1 MLRLLLILLLFS
13 ETVFS
18 QSDFV
23 SLSIDEAI
31 EYGVKNNRNL
41 MNAEREILMA
51 YNEKWK
57 TIATGLP
64 QITANLDYSNY
75 IELPTSLIPLEKFGG
90 PPGEFS
96 EVQFGLEQTAFGSM
110 RMEQQIFDGSWM
122 VGLQATKVYLETSRN
137 FYEKTLLEVKEEVI
151 KLYSLVS
158 ILKEGVSLLEN
169 NVENFQKDY
178 YEISELYNNGFE
190 EIENVEQIKIT
201 LAQSEFLLKQTE
213 KTYDNQ
219 KDLLKLIL
227 GIKLDDKLVLTT
239 GFEELISGDII
250 FNKSIVDFIPEDN
263 IDIKISKNAFD
274 TKKLEYKLEQSKR
287 LPKIQGF
294 YSNTFTGYNDDFK
307 FLQSDQKWFGS
318 SVFGIN
324 LKVPIFTSLGLRA
337 SSQKAKY
344 AMEKA
349 ETSYVDQQ
357 ERVRAL
363 VKQKLNDY
371 LLALDSYNID
381 KENMLLSMSIEEKNS
396 IKFFE
401 GMVSSFELRQ
411 AQNQLLN
418 TQQKYLNSVVNLISI
433 NAELETLFNKTI
445 NVK

>member
-1 MLRLLLILLLFS
+1 MLRLFIILLLLS

-18 QSDFV
+18 QNDLV

-31 EYGVKNNRNL
+31 EYGIKNNRNL

-51 YNEKWK
+51 YNQKWE

-96 EVQFGLEQTAFGSM
+96 EVQFGLEQSAFGSM
-110 RMEQQIFDGSWM
+110 RMEQQIFDGSWI
-122 VGLQATKVYLETSRN
+122 VGLQATKIYLETSKN
-137 FYEKTLLEVKEEVI
+137 FYEKTLLEVKEGVI

-158 ILKEGVSLLEN
+158 ILKEGVRLLEN
-169 NVENFQKDY
+169 NVENFKKDY

-219 KDLLKLIL
+219 KELLKLIL
-227 GIKLDDKLVLTT
+227 GIKLDDQLVLTT
-239 GFEELISGDII
+239 DVEKFISGDIV
-250 FNKSIVDFIPEDN
+250 FNKSIVDFIPENN
-263 IDIKISKNAFD
+263 IDIKISKNAIE

-287 LPKIQGF
+287 LPKIKGF

-344 AMEKA
+344 AMDNA
-349 ETSYVDQQ
+349 ETSYVDQK
-357 ERVRAL
+357 ERTRAL

-381 KENMLLSMSIEEKNS
+381 RENMMLSISIEEKNS

-418 TQQKYLNSVVNLISI
+418 AQQKYLNSVINLISI
-433 NAELETLFNKTI
+433 YAELETLFN
-445 NVK
+445 

>member
-1 MLRLLLILLLFS
+1 MLRLLFILLLFS

-110 RMEQQIFDGSWM
+110 RMEQQIFDGSWI
-122 VGLQATKVYLETSRN
+122 VGLQATEVYLATSKN
-137 FYEKTLLEVKEEVI
+137 FYEKTLLEVKEGVI

-158 ILKEGVSLLEN
+158 ILKEGVRLLEN
-169 NVENFQKDY
+169 NVENFKKDY

-227 GIKLDDKLVLTT
+227 GINLDDKLILTT
-239 GFEELISGDII
+239 DVEQFISGDMLN
-250 FNKSIVDFIPEDN
+250 NKSITDFIPENN
-263 IDIKISKNAFD
+263 IQIKISKNAFE

-287 LPKIQGF
+287 LPKIKGF

-344 AMEKA
+344 AMDNA
-349 ETSYVDQQ
+349 QTSYDDQK

-381 KENMLLSMSIEEKNS
+381 RENMMLSISIEEKNS

-418 TQQKYLNSVVNLISI
+418 AQQKYLTSVINLISI
-433 NAELETLFNKTI
+433 YAELETLFN
-445 NVK
+445 

>member
-1 MLRLLLILLLFS
+1 MLRLFIILLLLS

-18 QSDFV
+18 QNDLV

-31 EYGVKNNRNL
+31 EYGIKNNRNL

-51 YNEKWK
+51 YNQKWE

-96 EVQFGLEQTAFGSM
+96 EVQFGLEQSAFGSM
-110 RMEQQIFDGSWM
+110 RMEQQIFDGSWI
-122 VGLQATKVYLETSRN
+122 VGLQATKIYLETSKN
-137 FYEKTLLEVKEEVI
+137 FYEKTLLQVREGVV

-158 ILKEGVSLLEN
+158 ILKEGVRLLEN
-169 NVENFQKDY
+169 NVENFKKDY

-219 KDLLKLIL
+219 KELLKLIL
-227 GIKLDDKLVLTT
+227 GIKLDDQLVLTT
-239 GFEELISGDII
+239 DVEKFISGDIV
-250 FNKSIVDFIPEDN
+250 FNKSIVDFIPENN
-263 IDIKISKNAFD
+263 IDIKISKNAFE

-287 LPKIQGF
+287 LPKIKGF

-344 AMEKA
+344 AMDNA
-349 ETSYVDQQ
+349 ETSYVDQK
-357 ERVRAL
+357 ERTRAL

-381 KENMLLSMSIEEKNS
+381 RENMMLSISIEEKNS

-418 TQQKYLNSVVNLISI
+418 AQQKYLNSVINLISI
-433 NAELETLFNKTI
+433 YAELETLFN
-445 NVK
+445 

>member
-1 MLRLLLILLLFS
+1 MLRLFIILLLLS

-18 QSDFV
+18 QNDLV

-31 EYGVKNNRNL
+31 EYGIKNNRNL

-51 YNEKWK
+51 YNQKWE

-96 EVQFGLEQTAFGSM
+96 EVQFGLEQSAFGSM
-110 RMEQQIFDGSWM
+110 RMEQQIFDGSWI
-122 VGLQATKVYLETSRN
+122 VGLQATKIYLETSKN
-137 FYEKTLLEVKEEVI
+137 FYQKTLLQVREGVV

-158 ILKEGVSLLEN
+158 ILKEGVRLLEN
-169 NVENFQKDY
+169 NVENFKKDY

-219 KDLLKLIL
+219 KELLKLIL
-227 GIKLDDKLVLTT
+227 GIKLDDQLVLTT
-239 GFEELISGDII
+239 DVEKFISGDIV
-250 FNKSIVDFIPEDN
+250 FNKSIVDFIPENN
-263 IDIKISKNAFD
+263 IDIKISKNAFE

-287 LPKIQGF
+287 LPKIKGF

-344 AMEKA
+344 AMDNA
-349 ETSYVDQQ
+349 ETSYVDQK
-357 ERVRAL
+357 ERTRAL

-381 KENMLLSMSIEEKNS
+381 RENMMLSISIEEKNS

-418 TQQKYLNSVVNLISI
+418 AQQKYLTSVINLISI
-433 NAELETLFNKTI
+433 YAELETLFN
-445 NVK
+445 

>member
-110 RMEQQIFDGSWM
+110 RMEQQIFDGSWI
-122 VGLQATKVYLETSRN
+122 VGLQATEVYLATSKN
-137 FYEKTLLEVKEEVI
+137 FYEKTLLEVKEGVI

-158 ILKEGVSLLEN
+158 ILKEGVRLLED
-169 NVENFQKDY
+169 NVENFKKDY

-227 GIKLDDKLVLTT
+227 GISLDDKLILTT
-239 GFEELISGDII
+239 DVEQFISGDMLN
-250 FNKSIVDFIPEDN
+250 NKSITDFIPENN
-263 IDIKISKNAFD
+263 IQIKISKNAFE

-287 LPKIQGF
+287 LPKIKGF

-344 AMEKA
+344 AMDNA
-349 ETSYVDQQ
+349 QTSYDDQK

-381 KENMLLSMSIEEKNS
+381 RENMMLSISIEEKNS

-418 TQQKYLNSVVNLISI
+418 AQQKYLTSVINLISI
-433 NAELETLFNKTI
+433 YAELETLFN
-445 NVK
+445 

>member
-1 MLRLLLILLLFS
+1 MLRLFIILLLLS

-18 QSDFV
+18 QNDLV

-31 EYGVKNNRNL
+31 EYGIKNNRNL

-51 YNEKWK
+51 YNQKWE

-96 EVQFGLEQTAFGSM
+96 EVQFGLEQSAFGSM
-110 RMEQQIFDGSWM
+110 RMEQQIFDGSWI
-122 VGLQATKVYLETSRN
+122 VGLQATKIYLETSKN
-137 FYEKTLLEVKEEVI
+137 FYEKTLLEVREGVV

-158 ILKEGVSLLEN
+158 ILKEGVRLLEN
-169 NVENFQKDY
+169 NVENFKKDY

-219 KDLLKLIL
+219 KELLKLIL
-227 GIKLDDKLVLTT
+227 GIKLDDQLVLTT
-239 GFEELISGDII
+239 DVEKFISGDIV
-250 FNKSIVDFIPEDN
+250 FNKSIVDFIPENN
-263 IDIKISKNAFD
+263 IDIKISKNAFE

-287 LPKIQGF
+287 LPKIKGF

-344 AMEKA
+344 AMDNA
-349 ETSYVDQQ
+349 ETSYVDRK
-357 ERVRAL
+357 ERTRAL

-381 KENMLLSMSIEEKNS
+381 RENMMLSISIEEKNS

-418 TQQKYLNSVVNLISI
+418 AQQKYLNSVINLISI
-433 NAELETLFNKTI
+433 YAELETLFN
-445 NVK
+445 

>member
-1 MLRLLLILLLFS
+1 MLRLFIILLLLS

-18 QSDFV
+18 QNDLV

-31 EYGVKNNRNL
+31 EYGIKNNRNL

-51 YNEKWK
+51 YNQKWE

-96 EVQFGLEQTAFGSM
+96 EVQFGLEQSAFGSM
-110 RMEQQIFDGSWM
+110 RMEQQIFDGSWI
-122 VGLQATKVYLETSRN
+122 VGLQATKIYLETSKN
-137 FYEKTLLEVKEEVI
+137 FYEKTLLEVKEGVI

-158 ILKEGVSLLEN
+158 ILIEGVRLLEN
-169 NVENFQKDY
+169 NVENFKKDY

-219 KDLLKLIL
+219 KELLKLIL
-227 GIKLDDKLVLTT
+227 GIKLDDQLVLTT
-239 GFEELISGDII
+239 DVEKFISGDIV
-250 FNKSIVDFIPEDN
+250 FNKSIVDFIPENN
-263 IDIKISKNAFD
+263 IDIKISKNAFE

-287 LPKIQGF
+287 LPKIKGF

-344 AMEKA
+344 AMDNA
-349 ETSYVDQQ
+349 ETSYVDQK
-357 ERVRAL
+357 ERTRAL

-371 LLALDSYNID
+371 LLALDSYDID
-381 KENMLLSMSIEEKNS
+381 RENMMLSISIEEKNS

-418 TQQKYLNSVVNLISI
+418 AQQKYLNSVINLISI
-433 NAELETLFNKTI
+433 YAELETLFN
-445 NVK
+445 

>member
-1 MLRLLLILLLFS
+1 MLRLLFILLLFS

-23 SLSIDEAI
+23 SLSLDEAI
-31 EYGVKNNRNL
+31 EYGIKNNRNL

-110 RMEQQIFDGSWM
+110 RMEQQIFDGSWI
-122 VGLQATKVYLETSRN
+122 VGLQATEVYLATSKN
-137 FYEKTLLEVKEEVI
+137 FYEKTLLEVKEGVI

-158 ILKEGVSLLEN
+158 ILKEGVRLLEN
-169 NVENFQKDY
+169 NVENFKKDY

-227 GIKLDDKLVLTT
+227 GINLDNKLILTT
-239 GFEELISGDII
+239 DVEQFISGDMLN
-250 FNKSIVDFIPEDN
+250 NKSITDFIPENN
-263 IDIKISKNAFD
+263 IQIKISKNAFE

-287 LPKIQGF
+287 LPKIKGF

-344 AMEKA
+344 AMDNA
-349 ETSYVDQQ
+349 QTSYDDQK

-381 KENMLLSMSIEEKNS
+381 RENMMLSISIEEKNS

-418 TQQKYLNSVVNLISI
+418 AQQKYLTSVINLISI
-433 NAELETLFNKTI
+433 YAELETLFN
-445 NVK
+445 

>member
-1 MLRLLLILLLFS
+1 MLRLFIILLLLS

-18 QSDFV
+18 QNDLV

-31 EYGVKNNRNL
+31 EYGIKNNRNL

-51 YNEKWK
+51 YNQKWE

-96 EVQFGLEQTAFGSM
+96 EVQFGLEQSAFGSM
-110 RMEQQIFDGSWM
+110 RMEQQIFDGSWI
-122 VGLQATKVYLETSRN
+122 VGLQATKIYLETSKN
-137 FYEKTLLEVKEEVI
+137 FYEKTLLEVKEGVI

-158 ILKEGVSLLEN
+158 ILKEGVRLLEN
-169 NVENFQKDY
+169 NVENFKKDY

-219 KDLLKLIL
+219 KELLKLIL
-227 GIKLDDKLVLTT
+227 GIKLDDQLVLTT
-239 GFEELISGDII
+239 DVEKFISGDIV
-250 FNKSIVDFIPEDN
+250 FNKSIVDFIPENN
-263 IDIKISKNAFD
+263 IDIKISKNAFE

-287 LPKIQGF
+287 LPKIKGF

-344 AMEKA
+344 AMDNA
-349 ETSYVDQQ
+349 ETSYVDQK
-357 ERVRAL
+357 ERTRAL

-381 KENMLLSMSIEEKNS
+381 RENMMLSISIEEKNS

-418 TQQKYLNSVVNLISI
+418 AQQKYLNSVINLISI
-433 NAELETLFNKTI
+433 YAELETLFN
-445 NVK
+445 

>member
-1 MLRLLLILLLFS
+1 MLRLYLILFLLS
-13 ETVFS
+13 ETTFG
-18 QSDFV
+18 QDNLI

-31 EYGVKNNRNL
+31 EYGIKNNRNL

-51 YNEKWK
+51 YNQKWE

-64 QITANLDYSNY
+64 QIKANLDYSNY

-96 EVQFGLEQTAFGSM
+96 EVQFGLEQSAFGSM
-110 RMEQQIFDGSWM
+110 RMEQQIFDGSWI
-122 VGLQATKVYLETSRN
+122 VGLQATKIYLETSKN
-137 FYEKTLLEVKEEVI
+137 FYEKTLLEVKEGVI

-158 ILKEGVSLLEN
+158 ILKEGVRLLEN
-169 NVENFQKDY
+169 NVENFKKDY

-219 KDLLKLIL
+219 KELLKLIL
-227 GIKLDDKLVLTT
+227 GIKLDDQLLLTT
-239 GFEELISGDII
+239 DVEQFISGDIV
-250 FNKSIVDFIPEDN
+250 FNKSIVDFIPENN
-263 IDIKISKNAFD
+263 IDIKISKNSFE

-287 LPKIQGF
+287 LPKIKGF

-344 AMEKA
+344 AMDNA
-349 ETSYVDQQ
+349 ETSYVDQK
-357 ERVRAL
+357 ERTRAL

-381 KENMLLSMSIEEKNS
+381 RENMMLSISIEEKNS

-418 TQQKYLNSVVNLISI
+418 AQQKYLNSVINLISI
-433 NAELETLFNKTI
+433 YAELETLFN
-445 NVK
+445 

>member
-1 MLRLLLILLLFS
+1 MLRLFIILLLLS

-18 QSDFV
+18 QNDLV

-31 EYGVKNNRNL
+31 EYGIKNNRNL

-51 YNEKWK
+51 YNQKWE

-96 EVQFGLEQTAFGSM
+96 EVQFGLEQSAFGSM
-110 RMEQQIFDGSWM
+110 RMEQQIFDGSWI
-122 VGLQATKVYLETSRN
+122 VGLQATKIYLETSKN
-137 FYEKTLLEVKEEVI
+137 FYEKTLLEVKEGVI

-158 ILKEGVSLLEN
+158 ILKEGVRLLEN
-169 NVENFQKDY
+169 NVENFKKDY

-219 KDLLKLIL
+219 KELLKLIL
-227 GIKLDDKLVLTT
+227 GIKLDDQLVLTT
-239 GFEELISGDII
+239 DVEKFISGDIV
-250 FNKSIVDFIPEDN
+250 FNKSIVDFIPENN
-263 IDIKISKNAFD
+263 IDIKISKNAFE

-287 LPKIQGF
+287 LPKIKGF

-344 AMEKA
+344 AMDNA
-349 ETSYVDQQ
+349 ETSYVDQK
-357 ERVRAL
+357 ERTRAL

-381 KENMLLSMSIEEKNS
+381 RENMMLSISIEEKNS

-418 TQQKYLNSVVNLISI
+418 AQQKYLNSVINLISI
-433 NAELETLFNKTI
+433 NAELETLFNKPTT
-445 NVK
+445 VK

>member
-110 RMEQQIFDGSWM
+110 RMEQQIFDGSWI

-137 FYEKTLLEVKEEVI
+137 FYEKTLLEVKEGVI

-344 AMEKA
+344 AMDNA
-349 ETSYVDQQ
+349 QTSYDDQK

-381 KENMLLSMSIEEKNS
+381 RENMMLSISIEEKNS

-418 TQQKYLNSVVNLISI
+418 AQQKYLTSVINLISI
-433 NAELETLFNKTI
+433 YAELETLFN
-445 NVK
+445 

>member
-1 MLRLLLILLLFS
+1 MLRLFLILLLLTES
-13 ETVFS
+13 VFS
-18 QSDFV
+18 QNDLV
-23 SLSIDEAI
+23 SLSIDEAVD
-31 EYGVKNNRNL
+31 YGIKNNRNL
-41 MNAEREILMA
+41 INAEREILMA

-64 QITANLDYSNY
+64 QITANIDYSNY
-75 IELPTSLIPLEKFGG
+75 IERPTSLIPLEKFGG

-96 EVQFGLEQTAFGSM
+96 EVQFGLEQRAFGTM
-110 RMEQQIFDGSWM
+110 KMEQQIFDGSWI
-122 VGLQATKVYLETSRN
+122 VGLQATKVYLETSKN
-137 FYEKTLLEVKEEVI
+137 FYEKTLLEVKEGVI

-169 NVENFQKDY
+169 NVENFKKDY

-219 KDLLKLIL
+219 LDLLKLIL
-227 GIKLDDKLVLTT
+227 GINLDDQLVLTT
-239 GFEELISGDII
+239 NFEELISGDII
-250 FNKSIVDFIPEDN
+250 FNKSVVDFIPENN
-263 IDIKISKNAFD
+263 IEIKISKNTYD

-287 LPKIQGF
+287 LPKITGF

-324 LKVPIFTSLGLRA
+324 LKVPIFSSLGLRA

-344 AMEKA
+344 AMNQA
-349 ETSYVDQQ
+349 ETSYFDQK
-357 ERVRAL
+357 ERIYAL

-381 KENMLLSMSIEEKNS
+381 KENMLLSQSIEEKNS

-418 TQQKYLNSVVNLISI
+418 TQQKYLNSVINLISI
-433 NAELETLFNKTI
+433 NAELETQFNKPIT
-445 NVK
+445 VK

>member
-1 MLRLLLILLLFS
+1 MLRLFIILLLLS

-18 QSDFV
+18 QNDLV

-31 EYGVKNNRNL
+31 EYGIKNNRNL

-51 YNEKWK
+51 YNQKWE

-96 EVQFGLEQTAFGSM
+96 EVQFGLEQSAFGSM
-110 RMEQQIFDGSWM
+110 RMEQQIFDGSWI
-122 VGLQATKVYLETSRN
+122 VGLQATKIYLETSKN
-137 FYEKTLLEVKEEVI
+137 FYQKTLLQVREGVV

-158 ILKEGVSLLEN
+158 ILKEGVRLLEN
-169 NVENFQKDY
+169 NVENFKKDY

-219 KDLLKLIL
+219 KELLKLIL
-227 GIKLDDKLVLTT
+227 GIKLDDQLVLTT
-239 GFEELISGDII
+239 DVEKFISGDIV
-250 FNKSIVDFIPEDN
+250 FNKSIVDFIPENN
-263 IDIKISKNAFD
+263 IDIKISKNAFE

-287 LPKIQGF
+287 LPKIKGF

-344 AMEKA
+344 AMDNA
-349 ETSYVDQQ
+349 ETSYVDQK
-357 ERVRAL
+357 ERTRAL

-381 KENMLLSMSIEEKNS
+381 RENMMLSISIEEKNS

-418 TQQKYLNSVVNLISI
+418 AQQKYLNSVINLISI
-433 NAELETLFNKTI
+433 YAELETLFN
-445 NVK
+445 

>member
-1 MLRLLLILLLFS
+1 MLRLSLLLFLLT
-13 ETVFS
+13 ETALS
-18 QSDFV
+18 QNDLI
-23 SLSIDEAI
+23 SLSIDQAV
-31 EYGVKNNRNL
+31 EYGIKNNRNL

-110 RMEQQIFDGSWM
+110 RMEQQIFDGSWI
-122 VGLQATKVYLETSRN
+122 VGLQATKVYLDASKN
-137 FYEKTLLEVKEEVI
+137 FYEKTLLEVKEGVI

-169 NVENFQKDY
+169 NVENFKKDY

-227 GIKLDDKLVLTT
+227 GINLDDKLILTT
-239 GFEELISGDII
+239 DVEQFISGDMLN
-250 FNKSIVDFIPEDN
+250 NKSITDFIPENN
-263 IDIKISKNAFD
+263 IQIKISKNAFE

-287 LPKIQGF
+287 LPKIKGF

-344 AMEKA
+344 AMDNA
-349 ETSYVDQQ
+349 QTSYDDQK

-381 KENMLLSMSIEEKNS
+381 RENMMLSISIEEKNS

-418 TQQKYLNSVVNLISI
+418 AQQKYLTSVINLISI
-433 NAELETLFNKTI
+433 YAELETLFN
-445 NVK
+445 

>member
-1 MLRLLLILLLFS
+1 MLRLYLILFLLS
-13 ETVFS
+13 ETTFG
-18 QSDFV
+18 QDNLI

-31 EYGVKNNRNL
+31 EYGIKNNRNL

-51 YNEKWK
+51 YNQKWE

-64 QITANLDYSNY
+64 QIKANLDYSNY

-96 EVQFGLEQTAFGSM
+96 EVQFGLEQSAFGSM
-110 RMEQQIFDGSWM
+110 RMEQQIFDGSWI
-122 VGLQATKVYLETSRN
+122 VGLQATKIYLETSKN
-137 FYEKTLLEVKEEVI
+137 FYEKTLLEVKEGVI

-158 ILKEGVSLLEN
+158 ILKEGVRLLEN
-169 NVENFQKDY
+169 NVENFKKDY

-219 KDLLKLIL
+219 KELLKLIL
-227 GIKLDDKLVLTT
+227 GIKLDDQLVLTT
-239 GFEELISGDII
+239 DVEKFISGDIV
-250 FNKSIVDFIPEDN
+250 FNKSIVDFIPENN
-263 IDIKISKNAFD
+263 IDIKISKNSFE

-287 LPKIQGF
+287 LPKIKGF

-344 AMEKA
+344 AMDNA
-349 ETSYVDQQ
+349 ETSYVDQK
-357 ERVRAL
+357 ERTRAL

-381 KENMLLSMSIEEKNS
+381 RENMMLSISIEEKNS

-418 TQQKYLNSVVNLISI
+418 AQQKYLNSVINLISI
-433 NAELETLFNKTI
+433 YAELETLFN
-445 NVK
+445 

>member
-1 MLRLLLILLLFS
+1 MLRLFIILLLLS

-18 QSDFV
+18 QNDLV

-31 EYGVKNNRNL
+31 EYGIKNNRNL

-51 YNEKWK
+51 YNQKWE

-90 PPGEFS
+90 PPDEFS
-96 EVQFGLEQTAFGSM
+96 EVQFGLEQSAFGSM
-110 RMEQQIFDGSWM
+110 RMEQQIFDGSWI
-122 VGLQATKVYLETSRN
+122 VGLQATKIYLETSKN
-137 FYEKTLLEVKEEVI
+137 FYEKTLLEVKEGVI

-158 ILKEGVSLLEN
+158 ILKEGVRLLEN
-169 NVENFQKDY
+169 NVENFKKDY

-219 KDLLKLIL
+219 KELLKLIL
-227 GIKLDDKLVLTT
+227 GIKLDDQLVLTT
-239 GFEELISGDII
+239 DVEKFISGDIV
-250 FNKSIVDFIPEDN
+250 FNKSIVDFIPENN
-263 IDIKISKNAFD
+263 IDIKISKNAFE

-287 LPKIQGF
+287 LPKIKGF

-344 AMEKA
+344 AMDNA
-349 ETSYVDQQ
+349 ETSYVDQK
-357 ERVRAL
+357 ERTRAL

-381 KENMLLSMSIEEKNS
+381 RENMMLSISIEEKNS

-418 TQQKYLNSVVNLISI
+418 AQQKYLNSVINLISI
-433 NAELETLFNKTI
+433 YAELETLFN
-445 NVK
+445 

>member
-1 MLRLLLILLLFS
+1 MLRLFIILLLLS

-18 QSDFV
+18 QNDLV

-31 EYGVKNNRNL
+31 EYGIKNNRNL

-51 YNEKWK
+51 YNQKWEAF
-57 TIATGLP
+57 ATGLP

-96 EVQFGLEQTAFGSM
+96 EVQFGLEQSAFGSM
-110 RMEQQIFDGSWM
+110 RMEQQIFDGSWI
-122 VGLQATKVYLETSRN
+122 VGLQATKIYLETSKN
-137 FYEKTLLEVKEEVI
+137 FYEKTLLEVKEGVI

-158 ILKEGVSLLEN
+158 ILKEGVRLLEN
-169 NVENFQKDY
+169 NVENFKKDY

-219 KDLLKLIL
+219 KELLKLIL
-227 GIKLDDKLVLTT
+227 GIKLDDQLVLTT
-239 GFEELISGDII
+239 DVEKFISGDIV
-250 FNKSIVDFIPEDN
+250 FNKSIVDFIPENN
-263 IDIKISKNAFD
+263 IDIKISKNAFE

-287 LPKIQGF
+287 LPKIKGF

-344 AMEKA
+344 AMDNA
-349 ETSYVDQQ
+349 ETSYVDQK
-357 ERVRAL
+357 ERTRAL

-381 KENMLLSMSIEEKNS
+381 RENMMLSISIEEKNS

-418 TQQKYLNSVVNLISI
+418 AQQKYLNSVINLISI
-433 NAELETLFNKTI
+433 YAELETLFN
-445 NVK
+445 

>member
-1 MLRLLLILLLFS
+1 MLRLFIILLLLS

-18 QSDFV
+18 QNDLV

-31 EYGVKNNRNL
+31 EYGIKNNRNL

-51 YNEKWK
+51 YNQKWE

-96 EVQFGLEQTAFGSM
+96 EVQFGLEQSAFGSM
-110 RMEQQIFDGSWM
+110 RMEQQIFDGSWI
-122 VGLQATKVYLETSRN
+122 VGLQATKIYLETSKN
-137 FYEKTLLEVKEEVI
+137 FYEKTLLEVKEGVI

-158 ILKEGVSLLEN
+158 ILKEGVRLLEN
-169 NVENFQKDY
+169 NVENFKKDY

-219 KDLLKLIL
+219 KELLKLIL
-227 GIKLDDKLVLTT
+227 GIKLDDQLILTT
-239 GFEELISGDII
+239 DVEQFISGDIV
-250 FNKSIVDFIPEDN
+250 FNKSIVDFIPENN
-263 IDIKISKNAFD
+263 IDIKISKNSFE

-287 LPKIQGF
+287 LPKIKGF

-344 AMEKA
+344 AMDNA
-349 ETSYVDQQ
+349 ETSYVDQK
-357 ERVRAL
+357 ERTRAL

-381 KENMLLSMSIEEKNS
+381 RENMMLSISIEEKNS

-418 TQQKYLNSVVNLISI
+418 AQQKYLNSVINLISI
-433 NAELETLFNKTI
+433 YAELETLFN
-445 NVK
+445 

>member
-1 MLRLLLILLLFS
+1 MLRLFIILLLLS

-18 QSDFV
+18 QNDLV

-31 EYGVKNNRNL
+31 EYGIKNNRNL

-51 YNEKWK
+51 YNQKWE

-96 EVQFGLEQTAFGSM
+96 EVQFGLEQSAFGSM
-110 RMEQQIFDGSWM
+110 RMEQQIFDGSWI
-122 VGLQATKVYLETSRN
+122 VGLQATKIYLETSKN
-137 FYEKTLLEVKEEVI
+137 FYEKTLLEVKEGVI

-158 ILKEGVSLLEN
+158 ILKEGVRLLEN
-169 NVENFQKDY
+169 NVENFKKDY

-219 KDLLKLIL
+219 KELLKLIL
-227 GIKLDDKLVLTT
+227 GIKLDDQLVLTT
-239 GFEELISGDII
+239 DVEKFISGDIV
-250 FNKSIVDFIPEDN
+250 FNKSIVDFIPENN
-263 IDIKISKNAFD
+263 IDIKISKNAFE

-287 LPKIQGF
+287 LPKIKGF

-344 AMEKA
+344 AMDNA
-349 ETSYVDQQ
+349 ETSYVDQK
-357 ERVRAL
+357 ERTRAL

-371 LLALDSYNID
+371 LLALDSYDID
-381 KENMLLSMSIEEKNS
+381 RENMMLSISIEEKNS

-418 TQQKYLNSVVNLISI
+418 AQQKYLNSVINLISI
-433 NAELETLFNKTI
+433 YAELETLFN
-445 NVK
+445 